1 MNNSV
6 ISDIF
11 TAFLRSETKFLE
23 CNHNNVKFNTYST
36 LTLPVLIDTDLY
48 NEALVNRCRHS
59 CGDKRNDD
67 DDMYVMY
74 RESVIKVR
82 LG

>member
-1 MNNSV
+1 M
-6 ISDIF
+6 
-11 TAFLRSETKFLE
+11 KFDA
-23 CNHNNVKFNTYST
+23 YST
-36 LTLPVLIDTDLY
+36 LTLSVPIDTDSY
-48 NEALVNRCRHS
+48 TEALVIRCRHS